1 MSKYII
7 RFDDITPGMNWD
19 NFLSIKNVLESYS
32 ISSILGVVPCNR
44 DKKLIIHDSMSSS
57 DFFIKVKS
65 YKDYG
70 DTIAQHGTY
79 HHYINKSSGLLDI
92 NNKSEF
98 SGLCYEE
105 QLQKLKIGKEVLES
119 QGVWQPYFMAPS
131 HSFDLNTLKALK
143 ALGFKAITDG
153 YGFYPYQLVEG
164 ITLVPQLV
172 GKPIPLI
179 PFGVQTI
186 CLHTNTMNNNDL
198 NYIVDFIINNHYKFV
213 DFKEVV
219 NIKSKSNTLQL
230 FTYTASKGFLKNIRK
245 LRKII

>member
-153 YGFYPYQLVEG
+153 YGFYPYQVEG

-186 CLHTNTMNNNDL
+186 CLHTNSMNNSDIDSL
-198 NYIVDFIINNHYKFV
+198 IGFIQKNHSYFV
-213 DFKEVV
+213 DFKKAV
-219 NIKSKSNTLQL
+219 NISPKSRELKL
-230 FTYTASKGFLKNIRK
+230 FAYITSKHSLNIIRK
-245 LRKII
+245 IRRII

>member
-7 RFDDITPGMNWD
+7 RFDDITPGMHWD
-19 NFLSIKNVLESYS
+19 NFLSIKKVLENYN
-32 ISSILGVVPCNR
+32 IYTVLGVVPENR
-44 DKKLIIHDSMSSS
+44 DPKLSIKPGMSDKNFFTEMKK
-57 DFFIKVKS
+57 
-65 YKDYG
+65 YKKYG
-70 DTIAQHGTY
+70 DTIVQHGTY
-79 HHYINKSSGLLDI
+79 HQYINKSSGLLDI
-92 NNKSEF
+92 NDDSEF
-98 SGLCYEE
+98 SGLSYEE
-105 QLQKLKIGKEVLES
+105 QFQKLKIGKEVLES

-143 ALGFKAITDG
+143 ALSFKAITDG
-153 YGFYPYQLVEG
+153 YGFYPYQVEG

-172 GKPIPLI
+172 GKPIPFI

-186 CLHTNTMNNNDL
+186 CLHTNSMNNNDL
-198 NYIVDFIINNHYKFV
+198 NYIVDFIINNHYKFI
-213 DFKEVV
+213 DFKEAV